1 MAHRTAAQNAIRAL
15 CARFGCLI
23 CALLVATSA
32 HALPSTSSAPHL
44 TVGLVSEH
52 AAITPG
58 QDFWIGVNFSLEPG
72 WHVYWVNPGDSGE
85 PPRVAWKLPAGFHAG
100 AIQWPRPER
109 IMVPPLVDYGYH
121 GAVLLMARIHAA
133 PDAPTGKPA
142 ELAADVSW
150 VVCREV
156 CIPGKAQ
163 LGRSLPVTR
172 HAEINARQH
181 AVFEATRRLL
191 PKPAPAGWKTTAR
204 LEGDQFVIT
213 VENGHPTRPADFF
226 PLAGQQIANAA
237 PKRVEAF
244 DRGVRIVVKTAEHL
258 LRTPATLAGVLVLA
272 RGASYVIE
280 APIMPTA
287 APPSGD
293 PRSSDP
299 SRQ

>member
-121 GAVLLMARIHAA
+121 GAVLLMALIHAA
-133 PDAPTGKPA
+133 PDARTGKPA
-142 ELAADVSW
+142 EL
-150 VVCREV
+150 
-156 CIPGKAQ
+156 
-163 LGRSLPVTR
+163 
-172 HAEINARQH
+172 
-181 AVFEATRRLL
+181 ATRRLL

-244 DRGVRIVVKTAEHL
+244 DRGVRIVVKTAEQL